1 MKVLVIGAG
10 SAGKRHHENLA
21 ALGVDSTLLP
31 YSEFADGCGGPGP
44 DEKRVRGW
52 DGAVV
57 ATSTHI
63 RLEVVRRLAAAG
75 VPLYIEKPLA
85 FRAADVLEILDAAK
99 DVASRSMVGFM
110 MRYHPAFRYLG
121 DTDLTGTFR
130 FSFEIGHDVRRWRPG
145 RRFAG
150 SYGARADGGGVLL
163 DLCHELDMASFL
175 FPGARKLSVRSLG
188 HSDYPGV
195 DFCTSVALSGPS
207 APLGDVSMDYLSPV
221 YVRRMT
227 LRGTDA
233 SFEFDLAA
241 DSYLRDAGDGPVNLP
256 LQRERNE
263 LFLAAM
269 RDFLNLIAGRPVN
282 DSRYVPRLDLAAE
295 SSLLIARAWDARE
308 FTSTIAGDFP

>member
-1 MKVLVIGAG
+1 MKVVVIGAG

-21 ALGVDSTLLP
+21 ALGADTTLMP
-31 YSEFADGCGGPGP
+31 YSEFADGRGGAPN
-44 DEKRVRGW
+44 EKRMRGW

-63 RLEVVRRLAAAG
+63 RLEVVRPLAEAG

-85 FRAADVLEILDAAK
+85 FRAADVLEIVDAAK
-99 DVASRSMVGFM
+99 DIASRSMVGFM

-121 DTDLTGTFR
+121 DTDLTGIYR

-150 SYGARADGGGVLL
+150 SYGARPDGGGVLL

-175 FPGARKLSVRSLG
+175 FPRAGELSVRCLG
-188 HSDYPGV
+188 HDDYPGV
-195 DFCTSVALSGPS
+195 DFCTSVALSGPA
-207 APLGDVSMDYLSPV
+207 APLGNVSMDYLSPV
-221 YVRRMT
+221 YIRRMT
-227 LRGTDA
+227 LRGRDA

-241 DSYLRDAGDGPVNLP
+241 DSYLRDADKGPVNLP
-256 LQRERNE
+256 LQCERNE

-282 DSRYVPRLDLAAE
+282 DLRYVPRLDLAAE
-295 SSLLIARAWDARE
+295 SCLLIARAWDARE
-308 FTSTIAGDFP
+308 FSGSIAGDFA

>member
-1 MKVLVIGAG
+1 MKILVIGAG
-10 SAGKRHHENLA
+10 SAGRRHHENLV
-21 ALGVDSTLLP
+21 ALGADSTLLP
-31 YSEFADGCGGPGP
+31 YSDFAEEGGPN
-44 DEKRVRGW
+44 DDRVRGW

-63 RLEVVRRLAAAG
+63 RLEVIRPFAAAG

-85 FRAADVLEILDAAK
+85 FRTADVLEIADAAK
-99 DVASRSMVGFM
+99 DIASRSMVGFM

-121 DTDLTGTFR
+121 DADLAGIYR
-130 FSFEIGHDVRRWRPG
+130 FSFEVGHDVRRWRPG

-175 FPGARKLSVRSLG
+175 FPRARELSVQCLG
-188 HSDYPGV
+188 HDDYPGV

-207 APLGDVSMDYLSPV
+207 APLGNVSMDYLSPV
-221 YVRRMT
+221 YTRRMT

-241 DSYLRDAGDGPVNLP
+241 DACFRDTGSGPVNIP
-256 LQRERNE
+256 LQCERNE
-263 LFLAAM
+263 LFRAAM
-269 RDFLNLIAGRPVN
+269 RDFLNLISGRPPN
-282 DSRYVPRLDLAAE
+282 DLRHVPRLDLATE
-295 SSLLIARAWDARE
+295 SCMLIARAWDARE
-308 FTSTIAGDFP
+308 FRGTIAGEYA

>member
-1 MKVLVIGAG
+1 MNILVIGAG
-10 SAGKRHHENLA
+10 SAGRRHHENLA

-31 YSEFADGCGGPGP
+31 YSGFVQGGGGPS
-44 DEKRVRGW
+44 EKRLRGW

-85 FRAADVLEILDAAK
+85 FRTSDVLEIVDAAK

-121 DTDLTGTFR
+121 DTDLTGIYR

-145 RRFAG
+145 RSFPG
-150 SYGARADGGGVLL
+150 SYGARAEGGGVLL

-175 FPGARKLSVRSLG
+175 FPRAKELSVRCLG
-188 HSDYPGV
+188 HDDYPGV

-207 APLGDVSMDYLSPV
+207 SSLGNVSMDYLSPV

-227 LRGTDA
+227 LRGRDD

-241 DSYLRDAGDGPVNLP
+241 DSYLRDAGNGPVEVP
-256 LQRERNE
+256 LECGRNE

-269 RDFLNLIAGRPVN
+269 RDFLKLIAGRPVS
-282 DSRYVPRLDLAAE
+282 DLRYVPRLDLAAE
-295 SSLLIARAWDARE
+295 SCMLIARAWDGRE
-308 FTSTIAGDFP
+308 FTGTIAGGFA

>member
-1 MKVLVIGAG
+1 MKILVIGAG
-10 SAGKRHHENLA
+10 SAGKRHHENLV
-21 ALGVDSTLLP
+21 ALGADSTLMA
-31 YSEFADGCGGPGP
+31 YSEFADADSGAPP
-44 DEKRVRGW
+44 DETRVRGW

-85 FRAADVLEILDAAK
+85 FRTADVLEIVDAAK

-110 MRYHPAFRYLG
+110 MRYHPALRYLG
-121 DTDLTGTFR
+121 DTDLTGIYR
-130 FSFEIGHDVRRWRPG
+130 FSFEIGHDVTRWRPG
-145 RRFAG
+145 RHFAG

-175 FPGARKLSVRSLG
+175 FPGARELSVRCLG
-188 HSDYPGV
+188 HEDYPGV
-195 DFCTSVALSGPS
+195 DFCASVALSGPS
-207 APLGDVSMDYLSPV
+207 APLGYVSMDYLSPV
-221 YVRRMT
+221 YIRGMT

-241 DSYLRDAGDGPVNLP
+241 DSYLRDAGNGPVNLP
-256 LQRERNE
+256 LRCERNE

-269 RDFLNLIAGRPVN
+269 RDFLNLVAGRPVS

-295 SSLLIARAWDARE
+295 GCLLIARAWEARE
-308 FTSTIAGDFP
+308 FSGTIAGSFA

>member
-21 ALGVDSTLLP
+21 ALGADSTLMP
-31 YSEFADGCGGPGP
+31 YSEFADGGGGAPN
-44 DEKRVRGW
+44 ETRVRGW
-52 DGAVV
+52 DGAVI

-63 RLEVVRRLAAAG
+63 RLEVVRPLAAAG

-85 FRAADVLEILDAAK
+85 VRAADVLEIVDAAK
-99 DVASRSMVGFM
+99 DIASRSMVGFM

-121 DTDLTGTFR
+121 DTDLTGIYR

-150 SYGARADGGGVLL
+150 SYGARPDGGGVLL

-175 FPGARKLSVRSLG
+175 FPRANELSVRCLG
-188 HSDYPGV
+188 HDDYPGV

-207 APLGDVSMDYLSPV
+207 APLGNVFMDYLSPM
-221 YVRRMT
+221 YIRRVT

-241 DSYLRDAGDGPVNLP
+241 DFYLRDAGNGPVNVP
-256 LQRERNE
+256 LRCERNE

-282 DSRYVPRLDLAAE
+282 DLRYVPRLDLAAD
-295 SSLLIARAWDARE
+295 SCMLIARAWDARE
-308 FTSTIAGDFP
+308 FIGTIAGDFA

>member
-10 SAGKRHHENLA
+10 SAGRRHHENLA
-21 ALGVDSTLLP
+21 ALGADSTLLP
-31 YSEFADGCGGPGP
+31 YSEFAEEPGGPGP

-85 FRAADVLEILDAAK
+85 FRAADVLEIVDAAK

-110 MRYHPAFRYLG
+110 MRYHPAFRYFG
-121 DTDLTGTFR
+121 DTDLDGIYR
-130 FSFEIGHDVRRWRPG
+130 FSFEVGHDVRRWRPG

-150 SYGARADGGGVLL
+150 SYGARADGGGALL
-163 DLCHELDMASFL
+163 DLCHELDMATFL
-175 FPGARKLSVRSLG
+175 FPCAKELSVRCLG
-188 HSDYPGV
+188 HDDYPGV
-195 DFCTSVALSGPS
+195 DFCTNVALSGPS
-207 APLGDVSMDYLSPV
+207 APLGNVSMDYLSPI
-221 YVRRMT
+221 YIRRMT
-227 LRGTDA
+227 LRGMDA

-241 DSYLRDAGDGPVNLP
+241 DSYLRDAGNGPVNLP
-256 LQRERNE
+256 LQCERNE

-282 DSRYVPRLDLAAE
+282 GLRYVPRLDLAAE

-308 FTSTIAGDFP
+308 FRGTVAGDFA